1 MKNGKR
7 PTRKEKE
14 LLASLRLHVDNWL
27 VVKHTGAEM
36 EIVHRHTGQTR
47 TIKLRW

>member
-14 LLASLRLHVDNWL
+14 LLASLRLNVENWL
-27 VVKHTGAEM
+27 VVKHTGTEM